1 MKRKIAIIGCG
12 VLAAAA
18 LGTAVAC
25 ADDPGYEFKDYTYE
39 NPSQEVTI
47 PGVTLDGKFEESF
60 WQDVTWHETSDVW
73 NTNTWAPVSGVK
85 MRMSAYLG
93 EEGITFG
100 VQVFDNSFTYYRVGR
115 TFYGNSGIEVFL
127 STEPDL
133 ANKNGGGWEIMVDC
147 VGNHLSNRWEVNQF
161 LGNNYVAFPLE
172 VYSAAFVDGEVNGEA
187 TSMGAE
193 VYIPYASL
201 GIGKPDMVYAN
212 YAYNRNRDSNNSR
225 DDFCCV
231 GMSEMGA
238 SWSDAYKWYQVD
250 ENGVKI
256 AKREGVVLEG
266 EGDIGFSVYSGE
278 VSTSV
283 TPAEGYYLTA
293 LSVNGVPANENYLTI
308 RNDGSVSYTITDATQ
323 DVKVEAKFAKYPEA
337 KMTGAVTL
345 TGVEGEASLYAEN
358 GMSRTLVATFDASEP
373 YTYSLPAL
381 ATRLVA
387 EAEGYYDAAAS
398 VTAAGGDVALS
409 TERIA
414 FGKNE
419 NIPEGYRGDLS
430 QWDFGAFKTDGV
442 IRSLTT
448 NNYVRASY
456 NNAYGTNV
464 FLSSNIVLA
473 QGVTD
478 RRVGYSFTDADGDSY
493 FICILYQ
500 QSDGKYYVQGVSR
513 DGSAGGYE
521 IWEYKKELSA
531 EYSALLTSDDGL
543 PFAVRYQDGMFTFWV
558 NDMLFD
564 DGVISRKSDW
574 STNAFGTGVAVAPGL
589 ETWGY
594 RGLYKNMVFELQ
606 KVEANVPET
615 EHGTVTA
622 QDTTYGGILEIRLTP
637 EEGFGTSYLTINGI
651 DLYSYEGYSIEAD
664 GDTVVVSFPEWRN
677 LRADIDAAFGELA
690 EEEVSFKVELYDYF
704 AANSKPLAA
713 GTVVT
718 LTGLRGQ
725 KEFTIEGT
733 TDNKG
738 NVDFGSVPCGT
749 YVLSVG
755 GDFETFE
762 VEVGGDMLETYVFT
776 APLIATTNQSID
788 LSKEQEGTISYN
800 ANWCDEVILRDIGG
814 GEDFMISTILSP
826 FTLIANAPGE
836 PQVGFYAVIGAGDK
850 TGDNGNEVNHVRGG
864 VQLKEGKVVLQYK
877 DGWWENYTLPEQY
890 QAAFAA
896 GTLRIGYGRSQ
907 GVFFLA
913 AGIDNGTDPC
923 TMTRFVN
930 LVSLTSD
937 ITRNAIDALHMY
949 NNGTEQVTLKNIL
962 FTRTDIPELG
972 RITFNGERDS
982 EMPLGRTDTENYSVA
997 ANEDFFISGRIEGK
1011 LLNSAQ
1017 EDAGE
1022 RWLGFSVWQAGIWE
1036 NWWATDSDTSGA
1048 HGGFKDDGKGNVGL
1062 QWAGQNDNNWPWV
1075 DIDVTRTD
1083 LENGDV
1089 WFGFGRIDNRLFL
1102 CAWKEGG
1109 AMVFNVIPGYNSQMG
1124 KLAGALTIGKYAP
1137 DTRGTLLDVSFV
1149 TGSDVPQDL
1158 MTVTTSVTSSEH
1170 GKAEIVTQNVAL
1182 GGELKIVVTPEDG
1195 YRLDTLTINGK
1206 DYAAYG
1212 GVQTQFEGEKVTIT
1226 FPQWIANKAVV
1237 VASFDE
1243 VDYIEASGTTAEN
1256 GTVTV
1261 SDRIPVGDDLVIKLT
1276 PSEGYMFSSLTLDG
1290 KDYSE
1295 YADAKLVYDGE
1306 TATVTIPSWTEKDV
1320 EIAAAFAPIQKTE
1333 VSFKVTVTDAL
1344 LAQQP
1349 NVADIDVYLVSER
1362 TGAETKATP
1371 AADGTVKFGQLPNG
1385 KYTLRIEGSGYPD
1398 YTVEVGGTLQET
1410 YAFERTILE
1419 EVEGVSIEENVVT
1432 LSKDNLA
1439 AQVYYDVAANADFML
1454 TAAVS
1459 KFEANSENDAI
1470 VGLYAMTGAGDN
1482 VGNTGGTVNK
1492 LMGGIYRK
1500 ADGVY
1505 LQFVGSEQSG
1515 VKLPEEYQAA
1525 FTAGTLRI
1533 ALGRAQSVWFLA
1545 AAVGEGEFTRFVD
1558 AARVTSNLISMG
1570 GFTLG
1575 LYNSG
1580 TAQATLTIGVRTE
1593 NIPEKGVMTFAGEYA
1608 EEISYGRTQEAN
1620 WNVSAG
1626 QDFFITGRVTGTLT
1640 NADGTTTGERKF
1652 GFAVWEKDKWENW
1665 WAQDADTS
1673 GVRGGIKDGNDG
1685 IAGLEWSD
1693 GWWPWKDLPEGGQE
1707 AYKNGTLLFGFG
1719 RIDGN
1724 FFICAG
1730 TSAENMAFNIIQT
1743 AGGKLSTRNLVIGK
1757 WCNTPNVRGA
1767 LADVM
1772 FYVGDEVAS
1781 VVTLPQG

>member
-1 MKRKIAIIGCG
+1 MKRKIAIISCG
-12 VLAAAA
+12 VLAAAS
-18 LGTAVAC
+18 LGAAVAC
-25 ADDPGYEFKDYTYE
+25 TVDPGYEFEDYIYE
-39 NPSQEVTI
+39 NASEGVSI
-47 PGVTLDGKFEESF
+47 EGVTLDGKFEESF

-100 VQVFDNSFTYYRVGR
+100 VQVFDDSFTYYRVGR

-201 GIGKPDMVYAN
+201 GIEKPDMVYAN

-278 VSTSV
+278 VSTTV

-308 RNDGSVSYTITDATQ
+308 ANDGSVSYTITDATQ
-323 DVKVEAKFAKYPEA
+323 DVKVEAEFAQYPEA
-337 KMTGAVTL
+337 KMTGSVTL

-373 YTYSLPAL
+373 CSYSLPAL

-387 EAEGYYDAAAS
+387 EADGYYDAAAS
-398 VTAAGGDVALS
+398 VKETGGDIALS

-414 FGKNE
+414 FGSNM
-419 NIPEGYRGDLS
+419 NIPENYRGDLS
-430 QWDFGAFKTDGV
+430 QWDFGDFKTDGV

-456 NNAYGTNV
+456 NDAYATDV
-464 FLSSNIVLA
+464 FLSSSIVLA

-478 RRVGYSFTDADGDSY
+478 RRVGYSFTDEGGDSY
-493 FICILYQ
+493 FITILYQ

-513 DGSAGGYE
+513 DGSASGYE

-531 EYSALLTSDDGL
+531 EYAALLTSDDGL
-543 PFAVRYQDGMFTFWV
+543 PFAVRYQDGMFTIWV

-564 DGVISRKSDW
+564 ENVVSHKSDW
-574 STNAFGTGVAVAPGL
+574 STNAFGTGVSVAPGL

-594 RGLYKNMVFELQ
+594 RGLYKNMVFGMQ
-606 KVEANVPET
+606 KVEVTVPENT

-622 QDTTYGGILEIRLTP
+622 QDTSFGGTLEIRLTP
-637 EEGFGTSYLTINGI
+637 EEGFGTSWLTINGI
-651 DLYSYEGYSIEAD
+651 DLYSYDGYSIEVD
-664 GDTVVVSFPEWRN
+664 GDTVVVSFPEWSN
-677 LRADIDAAFGELA
+677 LRADIDAEFGELA

-704 AANSKPLAA
+704 AANSTPAA
-713 GTVVT
+713 KGTVVT

-725 KEFTIEGT
+725 EEYVIEST
-733 TDNKG
+733 ADNKG

-776 APLIATTNQSID
+776 APLIDTNNQSID
-788 LSKEQEGTISYN
+788 LSKETEGIISYN
-800 ANWCDEVILRDIGG
+800 ANWCDEIVLRDIGG

-826 FTLIANAPGE
+826 FTLIASAPGE

-850 TGDNGNEVNHVRGG
+850 TGDNGNEVNQVRGG
-864 VQLKEGKVVLQYK
+864 VQLKDGKVVLQYK
-877 DGWWENYTLPEQY
+877 DGWWESYTLPEEY

-949 NNGTEQVTLKNIL
+949 NNGTEQVTLKHIL
-962 FTRTDIPELG
+962 FTRTDLPDLG
-972 RITFNGERDS
+972 RITFNGEWDS
-982 EMPLGRTDTENYSVA
+982 EMPIGRTDTENYSVA

-1011 LLNSAQ
+1011 LLNTAQ

-1022 RWLGFSVWQAGIWE
+1022 RWLGFSVWQAGKWE
-1036 NWWATDSDTSGA
+1036 NWWATNSDTSGA

-1062 QWAGQNDNNWPWV
+1062 QWAGQNDGTWPWV
-1075 DIDVTRTD
+1075 DVDVTRAD

-1109 AMVFNVIPGYNSQMG
+1109 AMVFNVIPGYDSEMG
-1124 KLAGALTIGKYAP
+1124 KLAGELTIGKYAP
-1137 DTRGTLLDVSFV
+1137 GTRGTLLDVSFV
-1149 TGSDVPQDL
+1149 TGADVPQDL

-1170 GKAEIVTQNVAL
+1170 GKAEIVTQDVTL
-1182 GGELKIVVTPEDG
+1182 GGELKIVVTPDEG
-1195 YRLDTLTINGK
+1195 YRLDSLTVNGK
-1206 DYAAYG
+1206 EYSAYG
-1212 GVQTQFEGEKVTIT
+1212 GVQTQFEGEKVTVT
-1226 FPQWIANKAVV
+1226 FPSWIANKAVV
-1237 VASFDE
+1237 AASFGKD
-1243 VDYIEASGTTAEN
+1243 DYIEVSGVSAEN

-1261 SDRIPVGDDLVIKLT
+1261 SDRIPVGDDLVIRLT
-1276 PSEGYMFSSLTLDG
+1276 PNEGYMFSSLQIDG
-1290 KDYSE
+1290 KNYSE
-1295 YADAKLVYDGE
+1295 YAGAAIVYDGE

-1320 EIAAAFAPIQKTE
+1320 KIAAAFAPIQKTD
-1333 VSFKVTVTDAL
+1333 VTFKVTVTDAL
-1344 LAQQP
+1344 LTQQP

-1362 TGAETKATP
+1362 TGAETKASP
-1371 AADGTVKFGQLPNG
+1371 SADGTVSFGQLANG
-1385 KYTLRIEGSGYPD
+1385 TYTLRIDGVGYPA

-1419 EVEGVSIEENVVT
+1419 EVEGVSIEGNEVT
-1432 LSKDNLA
+1432 LSKDDLA

-1459 KFEANSENDAI
+1459 KFEANSANDAI
-1470 VGLYAMTGAGDN
+1470 VGLYAMTGAGDK
-1482 VGNTGGTVNK
+1482 VGNTGGDINK
-1492 LMGGIYRK
+1492 VMGGIYLK

-1515 VKLPEEYQAA
+1515 VKLPEEYQKA

-1558 AARVTSNLISMG
+1558 AARVTSDLISMG

-1580 TAQATLTIGVRTE
+1580 TEQATIMIGIRTE
-1593 NIPEKGVMTFAGEYA
+1593 NVPEKGVMTFAGEYV
-1608 EEISYGRTQEAN
+1608 EEIAYGRTQEAN

-1626 QDFFITGRVTGTLT
+1626 QDFYITGRVTGTLT
-1640 NADGTTTGERKF
+1640 NADGSTTGERKF
-1652 GFAVWEKDKWENW
+1652 GFAAWEKDKWEDY

-1673 GVRGGIKDGNDG
+1673 GVKGGIKDGNDG
-1685 IAGLEWSD
+1685 IAGLEWQN
-1693 GWWPWKDLPEGGQE
+1693 GWWPWTDLPEGGQD

-1719 RIDGN
+1719 RIGGN

-1730 TSAENMAFNIIQT
+1730 TSAENMTFNIIQT
-1743 AGGKLSTRNLVIGK
+1743 AGGKLSDKNLVIGK
-1757 WCNTPNVRGA
+1757 WCNDGNVRGT

-1772 FYVGDEVAS
+1772 FYVGEEVAS
-1781 VVTLPQG
+1781 VVTLPQ